1 MSNQPETTPPREWK
15 ENPYTVEVDDHSDD
29 CGTVYKLTGPN
40 VGILSKDE
48 EYLKERAEDF
58 NLGFEMGRRAQ
69 EAERDLTPE
78 EAFAEAQKRWGEYA
92 TVKDHGRMFYQGRK
106 ITEDDFAVGD
116 CTGVIFHSNKSYR
129 AAFASADKAEAER
142 EKK

>member
-1 MSNQPETTPPREWK
+1 VTPNNPEPTAPREWK
-15 ENPYTVEVDDHSDD
+15 DDD
-29 CGTVYKLTGPN
+29 V
-40 VGILSKDE
+40 VGILREDVAKDSDILFRE
-48 EYLKERAEDF
+48 LLPEVQALLR
-58 NLGFEMGRRAQ
+58 GQ
-69 EAERDLTPE
+69 AERDLTPE